1 MPLTEAF
8 LSRYRTRNVRSA
20 AVLLAFVI
28 SACGR
33 SPRAA
38 PPRSTPLPH
47 VAPAPSSP
55 PPPAAAAPAAHA
67 RGCPADERR
76 DRQGACWPA
85 RTTRAE
91 IDAATCSWHVAS
103 LRSRLPTRDLDL
115 ADVPA
120 TVVLSEGRTF
130 ARVEAPLRFDAEVR
144 EVSLR
149 TVRAV
154 DLAQGTVA
162 LAPDA
167 AVTAPR
173 SREAGTLV
181 GSVMLGAGA
190 RLSSVTVPCDALA
203 PGAEFHEDED
213 EVHPERPR
221 GRKVALPPHP
231 FGLRATPDAPPA
243 VQVSTYRRG
252 RRRAFCAQRGRAR
265 GRERVCSAGWVRAA
279 DLAPPRPAPRLSRRG
294 QLPILSALGSASQSG
309 LMDVLRG
316 GSVSMGSLSGLG
328 LAGAGSSGTGLGTIG
343 TGGAAATGRAADPC
357 LFVPGVEGE
366 RRTARVA
373 REAPVLRGRVGRHV
387 WAEIATD
394 DAIDLFV
401 PTEGDRARIVRLPGL
416 VPVRAGR
423 QCPNVFLDAW
433 VPKSALLDIWSPARR
448 APGFQ
453 RPRSEGRPSGAA
465 MVAAGGS
472 GGALVIWARS
482 ASICSRAR
490 GRIPTESRCAIQRII
505 EETKSSCT

>member
-1 MPLTEAF
+1 M
-8 LSRYRTRNVRSA
+8 RNVRLA
-20 AVLLAFVI
+20 AVLFAVVI
-28 SACGR
+28 SSCGR
-33 SPRAA
+33 SPGTA
-38 PPRSTPLPH
+38 PPRTTPLPH

-55 PPPAAAAPAAHA
+55 PPPAAAGPAARA
-67 RGCPADERR
+67 LDCPAQERR

-91 IDAATCSWHVAS
+91 IDAATCSWPVAS

-115 ADVPA
+115 AGVPA

-144 EVSLR
+144 DVSLR
-149 TVRAV
+149 TARAV

-167 AVTAPR
+167 AVTAPF
-173 SREAGTLV
+173 SREAGTLI

-190 RLSSVTVPCDALA
+190 RLSNVTVPCDALA
-203 PGAEFHEDED
+203 PGADFHEDED
-213 EVHPERPR
+213 EVDPERPR
-221 GRKVALPPHP
+221 GRTVVLPQRPL
-231 FGLRATPDAPPA
+231 GLRATPDAPPA

-252 RRRAFCAQRGRAR
+252 RRAALLSTRGAAR
-265 GRERVCSAGWVRAA
+265 EIEWRFSTGHVLRGWVLAA
-279 DLAPPRPAPRLSRRG
+279 DLAPPRPAGRQSLRG
-294 QLPILSALGSASQSG
+294 PLKILGALGSASQSG
-309 LMDVLRG
+309 LTDVLG
-316 GSVSMGSLSGLG
+316 GGTLSMGSLGGLG
-328 LAGAGSSGTGLGTIG
+328 LAGAGGGGTGLGTIG
-343 TGGAAATGRAADPC
+343 TGGAAPPGRAADPC

-394 DAIDLFV
+394 DPIELFV
-401 PTEGDRARIVRLPGL
+401 PAEGDRARIVRLPGL

-433 VPKSALLDIWSPARR
+433 VPKSALIDL
-448 APGFQ
+448 
-453 RPRSEGRPSGAA
+453 
-465 MVAAGGS
+465 
-472 GGALVIWARS
+472 
-482 ASICSRAR
+482 
-490 GRIPTESRCAIQRII
+490 
-505 EETKSSCT
+505 